1 MRSGA
6 SKTYAGR
13 ASKPAKGRLSTKT
26 HRHEVHEARKRMKIK
41 LNSVI
46 VKDQEKA
53 LRFYIE
59 VLGFEKN
66 VDIPAGDYRW
76 LTVIA
81 PSDPDRA
88 QLLLEPNPM
97 PQPPHINR
105 LSLTAAFL

>member
-46 VKDQEKA
+46 VKDQEKGPSLLYRGTWIREECGYSGRRLPLVDGHCA
-53 LRFYIE
+53 L
-59 VLGFEKN
+59 G
-66 VDIPAGDYRW
+66 
-76 LTVIA
+76 
-81 PSDPDRA
+81 S
-88 QLLLEPNPM
+88 
-97 PQPPHINR
+97 
-105 LSLTAAFL
+105 